1 MPSPKKQQQFQ
12 QQNYVATYFSIDVE
26 CVATGNEH
34 NARDVAQIALV
45 DQFERCLLNVY
56 VKPPEGKK
64 VHSYLTP
71 LTGLTEGVLE
81 GAPSLAEAVA
91 GLRQALPPGC
101 TLVGQNIAK
110 DVQWLGL
117 REGEDFQGMVDLVGL
132 FRVWNARYKNFSVF
146 GQDHL
151 AAVLLGMNVG
161 PGIAHDAAG
170 DSVKSMRLLM
180 FHLMTQDD
188 PEAVARAHALLLA
201 TPPAPSFAKSN
212 PTWEDCCMG
221 NKRTCKCG
229 DPFFF

>member
-1 MPSPKKQQQFQ
+1 MRVIYNS
-12 QQNYVATYFSIDVE
+12 YV
-26 CVATGNEH
+26 
-34 NARDVAQIALV
+34 R
-45 DQFERCLLNVY
+45 
-56 VKPPEGKK
+56 PEQP
-64 VHSYLTP
+64 VVSYLAP

-81 GAPSLAEAVA
+81 GAPSLADAVA
-91 GLRQALPPGC
+91 GLRQALPPSC

-117 REGEDFQGMVDLVGL
+117 REGEDFQGMIDLVGL
-132 FRVWNARYKNFSVF
+132 FRVWNARYNNYSVF